1 MTDHVLKLRAA
12 KRDDLNTI
20 LSLLRDDV
28 LGAARETTD
37 QSHYIAAFNE
47 ILKEPTAHLLVAVLD
62 GEIIGCAQVNVLA
75 NLSLQATKRANI
87 EGVRIASTHRAE
99 GLGEAFFDLI
109 EAFCREQGCGLMQ
122 LTTNAS
128 RDAALRFY
136 VSQGFEASHVGLKKP
151 L

>member
-1 MTDHVLKLRAA
+1 MLVRAEIPARERQGLVGSPVSRFEVDTDHGTGGHAHKAMSRARGETELEPFLVLERIEHRFAA
-12 KRDDLNTI
+12 LT
-20 LSLLRDDV
+20 L
-28 LGAARETTD
+28 
-37 QSHYIAAFNE
+37 
-47 ILKEPTAHLLVAVLD
+47 
-62 GEIIGCAQVNVLA
+62 AQVNVLA

-87 EGVRIASTHRAE
+87 EGVRIASTHRSE

-109 EAFCREQGCGLMQ
+109 EAFCREQGCLMMQ

-136 VSQGFEASHVGLKKP
+136 LSRGFEASHVGLKKS